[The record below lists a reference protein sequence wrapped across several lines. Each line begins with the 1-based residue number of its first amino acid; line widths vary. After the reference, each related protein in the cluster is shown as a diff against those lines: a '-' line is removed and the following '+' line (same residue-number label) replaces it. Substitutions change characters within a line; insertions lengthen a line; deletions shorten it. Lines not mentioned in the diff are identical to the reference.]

1 MRITCQACDTDYIDP
16 SPAAAAEPRPCPWC
30 SQTTAAS
37 TNNTSAGG
45 WDMSPEA
52 YQRALDAAASLKPV
66 PRVEVYS
73 APEFGP
79 GAVAV
84 LVDGKPFCRM
94 TGEEFDEF
102 KRRLPEK
109 PSFTLPYFPMV
120 EEGKR

>member
-1 MRITCQACDTDYIDP
+1 MKITCQACDTDYLDP
-16 SPAAAAEPRPCPWC
+16 SPAAAAEPKPCPWC
-30 SQTTAAS
+30 SHTTAAP
-37 TNNTSAGG
+37 TVNTSAKS
-45 WDMSPEA
+45 WTASPEA

-66 PRVEVYS
+66 PRVEVYD

-94 TGEEFDEF
+94 TAEEFAEF

-109 PSFTLPYFPMV
+109 PSILVPYFPMF
-120 EEGKR
+120 EDGKR